1 MYNNIYNYFIVL
13 VLFLVIDI
21 PVIMKLNYNMYNKLF
36 IRINNAEMNPDYLGA
51 IMAYVLLALGLYLFV
66 IKPHLDNENENK
78 NNIFIMGCIFG
89 LVIYGI
95 YNGTNLAT
103 INNYGRYEAMIDT
116 TWGTIL
122 CGIISTLFIYLKK
135 YI

>member
-1 MYNNIYNYFIVL
+1 
-13 VLFLVIDI
+13 
-21 PVIMKLNYNMYNKLF
+21 
-36 IRINNAEMNPDYLGA
+36 MNPDYLGA